1 MFLNEFSVERAL
13 ICCLFEVCNVNIYK
27 DKSFSTVLLKILVYD
42 S

>member
-1 MFLNEFSVERAL
+1 MFLNEYSVELAL

-27 DKSFSTVLLKILVYD
+27 DKSFLTVVLKILAND